1 MHFQPGAVFIFSLI
15 RRQPSSE
22 MKPSGGIELAHG
34 ELTPPGL
41 VHGELVHGTAANK
54 ELLNFHS
61 EKSALLPGNAFFFPN
76 SSFPDVYTIVTP
88 STIRSSAI
96 MSCSPS
102 TMNIALPA

>member
-1 MHFQPGAVFIFSLI
+1 MLAFPARCCIYFSLI

-61 EKSALLPGNAFFFPN
+61 EKSALLPETL
-76 SSFPDVYTIVTP
+76 SSFQTVL
-88 STIRSSAI
+88 
-96 MSCSPS
+96 SP
-102 TMNIALPA
+102 TCTRLLRPAP